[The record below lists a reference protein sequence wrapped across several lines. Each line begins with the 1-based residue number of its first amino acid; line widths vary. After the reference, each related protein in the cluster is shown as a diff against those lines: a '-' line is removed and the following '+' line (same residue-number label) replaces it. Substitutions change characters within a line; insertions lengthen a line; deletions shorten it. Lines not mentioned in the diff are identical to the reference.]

1 MFKLLAGSYQLIPFY
16 KGENTVFDVSPPVV
30 AVIVEH
36 KHVTVPQKFQVRNN
50 CLHGQTKYFSYYGI
64 FYHPFDLIIVSLGIF
79 FFHKKDNIIDEQ
91 KGATKYAISIQKIH
105 LSEKILKKLR
115 TSLKLIFFF

>member
-1 MFKLLAGSYQLIPFY
+1 MFKLLAGSFQLIPFY

-30 AVIVEH
+30 SVIVEH

-79 FFHKKDNIIDEQ
+79 FSTRKITLLMSKKVLPSTQ
-91 KGATKYAISIQKIH
+91 
-105 LSEKILKKLR
+105 
-115 TSLKLIFFF
+115 